1 MYTYFKD
8 PKMRRLTL
16 PIASI
21 GLERERKM
29 TYPLA
34 NSSRSKKRR
43 WPLVL
48 RFHKGSIHGVIFFPV
63 LLHACVAALIV
74 YVNKRISYDLHVP
87 GSITSGVSIVVG
99 LMLVFRNQTA
109 YSRFWDGRLHLN
121 TVTSSIR
128 CITRQILVLA
138 PPPPPP
144 RRHSYS
150 HPSQGAIDATL
161 LKRTFTRSI
170 PDIGALKNVE
180 SKNDEEEAAAKVV
193 ETVKIMMAMLY
204 TIKNHLRA
212 DWGVA
217 LSPGTY
223 VTEEGQATRDTEY
236 GDLLPPGLKGY
247 EHHGLALTL
256 ELSVFVESFIA
267 MGSLRCV
274 SSPAP
279 VPLNQHLYHYL
290 TIGL

>member
-1 MYTYFKD
+1 MFSYFKD
-8 PKMRRLTL
+8 PKMRRVTL
-16 PIASI
+16 PITNI
-21 GLERERKM
+21 GLEREKKM

-34 NSSRSKKRR
+34 YSSRGKKRR

-48 RFHKGSIHGVIFFPV
+48 RFNKGAIHGTIYFPV
-63 LLHACVAALIV
+63 LLQALVAALIV
-74 YVNKRISYDLHVP
+74 YVNKRISYDLKVP
-87 GSITSGVSIVVG
+87 GSIISGVSIVVG

-109 YSRFWDGRLHLN
+109 YARFWDGRLHLN
-121 TVTSSIR
+121 TVTSATR

-144 RRHSYS
+144 CRLSYS
-150 HPSQGAIDATL
+150 YPNAKP

-180 SKNDEEEAAAKVV
+180 IRNDEEEAALKVV
-193 ETVKIMMAMLY
+193 ETVKILIAMLY

-223 VTEEGQATRDTEY
+223 VTDEGQATNDTEY

-256 ELSVFVESFIA
+256 ELSVFVESFIS
-267 MGSLRCV
+267 MGSLRCDL
-274 SSPAP
+274 PK
-279 VPLNQHLYHYL
+279 PLTYKVNDIYHSL
-290 TIGL
+290 TTPI